1 MPFHVDNDGLR
12 RRYGFQVQQGVGN
25 NGNSTDSS
33 VVSMPVVTGPTV
45 AGIGTTVILTATATS
60 LLAGGSVSSF
70 IWVKP
75 GNVQVV
81 VPAVNGES
89 SVSFIANGND
99 GDALITTVYA
109 RDNAGNKSQV
119 TSHAVTLSLIV
130 VPDVTN
136 MTTNIPSTIA
146 AGESVSQL
154 SITGAMDP
162 DGGSVTYGLTLPAG
176 VTASKTT
183 GLTNGELFSITAAA
197 NVTVNPTANVTITV
211 TASGGGTTQ
220 VVRRLAVVAT
230 NPTVNE
236 VSWTTPGSYTW
247 TVPENVYS
255 VCALTVDASGGDV
268 GFGDLAVVES
278 GFQAT
283 QRTLPAT
290 ANWYSVTYGNGQFVA
305 VTYSN
310 NIAATSPDG
319 ITWTQRTLPSTAG
332 WILRLPGVK

>member
-1 MPFHVDNDGLR
+1 MYIGILTTLR
-12 RRYGFQVQQGVGN
+12 KVQQGFG
-25 NGNSTDSS
+25 GNSGGSNSGGGDGGN
-33 VVSMPVVTGPTV
+33 VVSLPEITGPSVTGIDSTV
-45 AGIGTTVILTATATS
+45 TLTATATS

-70 IWVKP
+70 VWTKPNGTTEVKA
-75 GNVQVV
+75 
-81 VPAVNGES
+81 AVSGS
-89 SVSFIANGND
+89 SSIGFTASGAD
-99 GDALITTVYA
+99 GDVLITKVYA

-130 VPDVTN
+130 VPDVTS

-197 NVTVNPTANVTITV
+197 NVTVNPTANVTITI

-230 NPTVNE
+230 HPTANE
-236 VSWTTPGSYTW
+236 VSWTTSGSYYW

-255 VCALTVDASGGDV
+255 VSALTVDASGGDV
-268 GFGDLAVVES
+268 SFGDLAVMEN

-283 QRTLPAT
+283 QRQLPAT
-290 ANWYSVTYGNGQFVA
+290 TNWYSVIYGNGMFA
-305 VTYSN
+305 LS
-310 NIAATSPDG
+310 
-319 ITWTQRTLPSTAG
+319 
-332 WILRLPGVK
+332 